1 MANNYI
7 HNIPDSSRIESLIT
21 KEDNMKTTLEQELL
35 TLKKMLVEGHDEMR
49 NSKKKNVSSFG
60 VSYYLLQV
68 IVQTNA
74 CLNRLDEVNKKEQL
88 DNMANDTVHQQL
100 FGI

>member
-1 MANNYI
+1 METV
-7 HNIPDSSRIESLIT
+7 R
-21 KEDNMKTTLEQELL
+21 EDLL
-35 TLKKMLVEGHDEMR
+35 AVKKLLVEGHNDMR
-49 NSKKKNVSSFG
+49 NNKKKNVSSFG

-68 IVQTNA
+68 IVQANA

-88 DNMANDTVHQQL
+88 DNMANDPVHQQL

>member
-88 DNMANDTVHQQL
+88 NNMANDPVHQQL

>member
-1 MANNYI
+1 
-7 HNIPDSSRIESLIT
+7 
-21 KEDNMKTTLEQELL
+21 MKTTLEQELL

-68 IVQTNA
+68 IIH
-74 CLNRLDEVNKKEQL
+74 LNHVINKLDDKEYKKGVN
-88 DNMANDTVHQQL
+88 
-100 FGI
+100 

>member
-1 MANNYI
+1 
-7 HNIPDSSRIESLIT
+7 
-21 KEDNMKTTLEQELL
+21 MKTTLEQELL

>member
-1 MANNYI
+1 
-7 HNIPDSSRIESLIT
+7 
-21 KEDNMKTTLEQELL
+21 MKTTLEQELL

-49 NSKKKNVSSFG
+49 KSKKKNVSSFG

-74 CLNRLDEVNKKEQL
+74 CLNRLDEVNKKEKL
-88 DNMANDTVHQQL
+88 DNMANDPVHQQL